1 MKYYVIAGEASG
13 DLHASN
19 LVAEIKKKDKKAE
32 FRGCGGDLMKAQGV
46 DLLKHY
52 RTMAYM
58 GFVEVAVNLRKV
70 LGNIALCKNDI
81 LEYQPDVV
89 ILVDYP
95 GFNFR
100 IADFAHEKG
109 FKVIYYISP
118 QLWAWKRR
126 RVRKIKRSVDKMLVI
141 LPFEE
146 EFYKRYGVD
155 VTYVGN
161 PLLDEQAKF
170 GTSNR
175 SIFLRRNS
183 LGEKREIIAMLPGS
197 RKQEVKRMLP
207 VMLKVVPRFPEYQFV
222 IAGVSSLDK
231 ALYKKIIG
239 NSDVFLIENQTYELL
254 QNSSAAMVTSG
265 TATLETALFSV
276 PEVVCYKATGI
287 SYLLAKWMIKV
298 KFISLVNLVMGKE
311 VVKELIQGD
320 LTEHNIVKELE
331 LLLRNGKRQRQLLED
346 YEELKGRLGSA
357 GASEK
362 AAEVIINA
370 MKTRK

>member
-1 MKYYVIAGEASG
+1 MKYYIIAGEASG

-19 LVAEIKKKDKKAE
+19 LVAEIKKKDRKAE
-32 FRGCGGDLMKAQGV
+32 FRGCGGDRMKAEGV

-70 LGNIALCKNDI
+70 LGNIAQVKKDI
-81 LEYQPDVV
+81 VEYQPDAL

-95 GFNFR
+95 GFNLR
-100 IADFAHEKG
+100 IAKFAHEKG
-109 FKVIYYISP
+109 LKVFYYISP
-118 QLWAWKRR
+118 QVWAWKRH
-126 RVRKIKRSVDKMLVI
+126 RVHKIKASVDKMLVI

-146 EFYKRYGVD
+146 EFYKNYGVD

-161 PLLDEQAKF
+161 PLLDELAKF
-170 GTSNR
+170 GTANR

-183 LGEKREIIAMLPGS
+183 LGEKREIIALLPGS

-207 VMLKVVPRFPEYQFV
+207 VMMKVASHFPDYQFV
-222 IAGVSSLDK
+222 VAGVSSLEK
-231 ALYKKIIG
+231 ALYKKIMG
-239 NSDVFLIENQTYELL
+239 TADVFFVENQTYELL
-254 QNSSAAMVTSG
+254 QNSSAALVTSG

-276 PEVVCYKATGI
+276 PEVVCYKATGF
-287 SYLLAKWMIKV
+287 SYRLAKWMIKV
-298 KFISLVNLVMGKE
+298 DFISLVNLVMGKE

-320 LTEHNIVKELE
+320 LKEENLVKELDA
-331 LLLRNGKRQRQLLED
+331 LLHNGKLQRQLLED
-346 YEELKGRLGSA
+346 YEELKDRLGNA

-362 AAEVIINA
+362 AAAAICDAV
-370 MKTRK
+370 KVKR

>member
-1 MKYYVIAGEASG
+1 MKYYIIAGEASG

-370 MKTRK
+370 MKPQK